1 MVSEGILMV
10 YKKIG
15 SSPVKTMR
23 GGEAY
28 CNALGGYP
36 AWKVFGL
43 RKNGHDQDCYSDG
56 GVSTGVQ
63 LPVENLMGLNPDTLT
78 AISTGLTLK
87 NGIPID
93 SGGKELILTP
103 QQKIVLEQ
111 TKEITQELVAETSSR
126 NEQLAS
132 SDKSATNMLPILLGI
147 GLIFLLKR

>member
-1 MVSEGILMV
+1 MVSEGILMAF
-10 YKKIG
+10 KKIG
-15 SSPVKTMR
+15 RSPVTSMC
-23 GGEAY
+23 GAEAY
-28 CNALGGYP
+28 CNALGGVP

-43 RKNGHDQDCYSDG
+43 KKNLSDFDCYSDG

-63 LPVENLMGLNPDTLT
+63 LPIESLMGLNPDTLT
-78 AISTGLTLK
+78 AIATKLTLK

-93 SGGKELILTP
+93 SGGKELLLTP

-132 SDKSATNMLPILLGI
+132 SGKSATNMLPILLGI